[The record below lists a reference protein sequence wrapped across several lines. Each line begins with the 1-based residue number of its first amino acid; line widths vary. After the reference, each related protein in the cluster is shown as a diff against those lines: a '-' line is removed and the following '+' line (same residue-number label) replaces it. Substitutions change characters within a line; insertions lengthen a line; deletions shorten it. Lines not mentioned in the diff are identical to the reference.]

1 MANKG
6 SSFERDI
13 SKYLSKWLT
22 GSEKPYQYW
31 RTPGSGSLC
40 TIHEENAG
48 LSGDIRA
55 LTSDAKFLTNVFSI
69 ECKTGYPGT
78 SFWQHF
84 ADTKTFKI
92 REFWEQACR
101 DAEKGGKLPL
111 LIYRKKGRKSLMGIQ
126 QGIMGQFLGP
136 IQEYPYGNIVISFE
150 HKYQLPSMMLCDF
163 EQFFGHFKPEE
174 MKVVCEE
181 LWRILNVYGKSN
193 TDEK

>member
-13 SKYLSKWLT
+13 SKFLSKWLT

-55 LTSDAKFLTNVFSI
+55 LTSDAKFLTNAFSI

-84 ADTKTFKI
+84 SDTKTFKI
-92 REFWEQACR
+92 REFWEQSCR
-101 DAEKGGKLPL
+101 DAKKANKLPMV
-111 LIYRKKGRKSLMGIQ
+111 IYRKKGKKPLMGMSYGVLDQI
-126 QGIMGQFLGP
+126 LGVKKT
-136 IQEYPYGNIVISFE
+136 YPYNSIIMSFRSE
-150 HKYQLPSMMLCDF
+150 YDLPSMFLCDF
-163 EQFFGHFKPEE
+163 EEFFSYVGVEQ
-174 MKVVCEE
+174 MRDACEE
-181 LWRILNVYGKSN
+181 LWRVLNIYGK
-193 TDEK
+193 T